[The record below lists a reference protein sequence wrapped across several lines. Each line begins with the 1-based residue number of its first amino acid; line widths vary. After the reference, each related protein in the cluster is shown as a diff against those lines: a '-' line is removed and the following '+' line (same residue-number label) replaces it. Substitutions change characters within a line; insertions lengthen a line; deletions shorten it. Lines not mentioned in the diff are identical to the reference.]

1 MHPCICLRF
10 GYEREGVQPHGR
22 QLPDGLGEKL
32 PLSASL
38 CSILYLSLPHSWY
51 LSLLAIRKALF
62 HFPFLSPPPR
72 AALVPGVT
80 TY

>member
-38 CSILYLSLPHSWY
+38 CSILYLSP
-51 LSLLAIRKALF
+51 LAIRKALF